1 MEMSDSQ
8 MREVLNAII
17 DHKDE
22 WLNLHSKDGKAL
34 RQAAKVMLK
43 RLDKRTA
50 KATEKVAAS

>member
-1 MEMSDSQ
+1 MSDSQ

-22 WLNLHSKDGKAL
+22 WLSLHSKDGKAL

-50 KATEKVAAS
+50 KAAEKVAAS